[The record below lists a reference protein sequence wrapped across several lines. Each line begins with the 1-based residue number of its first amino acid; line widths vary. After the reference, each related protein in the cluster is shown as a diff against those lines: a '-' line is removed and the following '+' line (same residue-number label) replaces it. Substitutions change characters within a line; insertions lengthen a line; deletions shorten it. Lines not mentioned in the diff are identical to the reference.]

1 MKSMAEINENVDSN
15 LQKIET
21 DEAMSRA
28 MASANDEYYIDEML
42 ARQSL
47 DNK

>member
-1 MKSMAEINENVDSN
+1 MSEINETIDSN

-47 DNK
+47 GNK

>member
-1 MKSMAEINENVDSN
+1 MKTMSEINETVDSN

-28 MASANDEYYIDEML
+28 MASANDEYYIDKML